1 MSPKSNYW
9 YPYKRIIEVTDNKHR
24 EGEDR
29 CVQRS
34 ELFSHYTMNDWGH
47 EMLEEEV
54 KKNDSFLEP
63 AEVE

>member
-54 KKNDSFLEP
+54 KKK
-63 AEVE
+63 